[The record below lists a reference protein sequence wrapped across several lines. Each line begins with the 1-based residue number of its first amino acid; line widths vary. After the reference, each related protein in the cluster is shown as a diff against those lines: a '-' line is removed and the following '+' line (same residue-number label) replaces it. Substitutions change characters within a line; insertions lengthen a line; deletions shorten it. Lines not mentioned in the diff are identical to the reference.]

1 MATLGRGVRVR
12 QEIRRFAVSKVSAPR
27 WDTRKEG
34 FWAFLALGM
43 KRGKPS
49 LRGRSASSSQ
59 ALTSEG
65 RKEAMGLCQSPSLN
79 SMVSRVQNDLRGL
92 ALSS

>member
-1 MATLGRGVRVR
+1 KRLEDLQPPKFLHLDGTLE
-12 QEIRRFAVSKVSAPR
+12 QEGS
-27 WDTRKEG
+27 
-34 FWAFLALGM
+34 WAFLALGM

-49 LRGRSASSSQ
+49 LGGRSASSSQ

-65 RKEAMGLCQSPSLN
+65 RKEAMGLCQSHALHSG
-79 SMVSRVQNDLRGL
+79 VSRVQNDLQRL